1 MAQLRLWGK
10 KKKGVPK
17 PGIEPKPQQPPEPQQ
32 GQCWLLNPLSDQG
45 TLSISFSSIFFSFF
59 LFLFCLFAFSRAAP
73 HSIWRFPVSLLTE
86 TAHKVLEVVP
96 RGRQVLIRH
105 HSPGVQPSISSSLWG
120 GGATEITKKGVGTYG
135 PASNTIGVTPA
146 SRLVGLCSEGICS
159 GEGVKV
165 SLSHLPEPVS
175 QLLVNFILLDGG
187 PSGPWV
193 KVSCW
198 ASSGSP
204 PITYSLVGR
213 DSGTYMKQTQ
223 NYKEAANFSFPL
235 TQTSCWLRCQAANNI
250 SAQHSALTLVPPG
263 EQTPRIPEGQLA
275 LLGKSVG
282 GAKSREGN
290 VRSVT
295 PPGQRKGRM
304 AHV

>member
-1 MAQLRLWGK
+1 M
-10 KKKGVPK
+10 
-17 PGIEPKPQQPPEPQQ
+17 
-32 GQCWLLNPLSDQG
+32 
-45 TLSISFSSIFFSFF
+45 
-59 LFLFCLFAFSRAAP
+59 
-73 HSIWRFPVSLLTE
+73 
-86 TAHKVLEVVP
+86 
-96 RGRQVLIRH
+96 
-105 HSPGVQPSISSSLWG
+105 
-120 GGATEITKKGVGTYG
+120 
-135 PASNTIGVTPA
+135 
-146 SRLVGLCSEGICS
+146 GLCSEGICS

-282 GAKSREGN
+282 GAKSREG
-290 VRSVT
+290 RPEAAT
-295 PPGQRKGRM
+295 PPLAGPKGSPAQPPCLPHRKAARGTHLRAGRLHSSCPLHGSCHFGEAEQGQAPQVGDGCWRWGRM
-304 AHV
+304 ELLVGPGAGLPL

>member
-1 MAQLRLWGK
+1 MPTRSSVKQEESVSPSMLAGE
-10 KKKGVPK
+10 VP
-17 PGIEPKPQQPPEPQQ
+17 PTG
-32 GQCWLLNPLSDQG
+32 
-45 TLSISFSSIFFSFF
+45 
-59 LFLFCLFAFSRAAP
+59 A
-73 HSIWRFPVSLLTE
+73 
-86 TAHKVLEVVP
+86 
-96 RGRQVLIRH
+96 
-105 HSPGVQPSISSSLWG
+105 PGVRAP
-120 GGATEITKKGVGTYG
+120 T
-135 PASNTIGVTPA
+135 
-146 SRLVGLCSEGICS
+146 
-159 GEGVKV
+159 
-165 SLSHLPEPVS
+165 HEPVS

-263 EQTPRIPEGQLA
+263 KLPEGPTFVLA
-275 LLGKSVG
+275 VSTVAVLSTVAVISGRLSRARHLSFPDARHPHQVEEINFLMILRTRPPDLLAPQG
-282 GAKSREGN
+282 
-290 VRSVT
+290 
-295 PPGQRKGRM
+295 
-304 AHV
+304 

>member
-1 MAQLRLWGK
+1 SRRL
-10 KKKGVPK
+10 
-17 PGIEPKPQQPPEPQQ
+17 PG
-32 GQCWLLNPLSDQG
+32 G
-45 TLSISFSSIFFSFF
+45 
-59 LFLFCLFAFSRAAP
+59 
-73 HSIWRFPVSLLTE
+73 
-86 TAHKVLEVVP
+86 
-96 RGRQVLIRH
+96 
-105 HSPGVQPSISSSLWG
+105 SSSQ
-120 GGATEITKKGVGTYG
+120 
-135 PASNTIGVTPA
+135 A
-146 SRLVGLCSEGICS
+146 SRLVGLCSEGICW

-263 EQTPRIPEGQLA
+263 KLPEGPTFVLA
-275 LLGKSVG
+275 VSTVAVLSTVAVISGRL
-282 GAKSREGN
+282 SRA
-290 VRSVT
+290 RHL
-295 PPGQRKGRM
+295 R
-304 AHV
+304 